1 MRWLLFISRVTLLCN
16 LCFALTLI
24 IRYSHDFIRNQTVS
38 NYVIT
43 LGYSSFVINF
53 FLTVLLFVTLF
64 RKKDSS
70 IPIWLTITNLLL
82 FIVQILAFII

>member
-53 FLTVLLFVTLF
+53 FLTVLLLVTLF

-70 IPIWLTITNLLL
+70 IPIWLTITNLLF
-82 FIVQILAFII
+82 FIVQIFAFII

>member
-70 IPIWLTITNLLL
+70 IPIWLTITNLLF
-82 FIVQILAFII
+82 FIVQIFAFII